1 MHIEF
6 LVRLKKCQLFEVV
19 SWACVPFWDP
29 CIYCIILYVVLFQ
42 GTSGPRPPYAGNSG
56 QGKSGPLGPPVG
68 GNVTTQQTNLGGN
81 SIYRGNSWT
90 GGANPYSSLRYP
102 TPMGPTN
109 AAYTHQPAVSRLRY
123 AGVRYCDQ
131 RAALWFQL
139 PLCSRRV
146 LQTEELHNAKAFW
159 TSWQSPR

>member
-1 MHIEF
+1 MIHIEF
-6 LVRLKKCQLFEVV
+6 LVRLKKCQLFEVG
-19 SWACVPFWDP
+19 SWACVRFWDP

-123 AGVRYCDQ
+123 AATSVRRCDSSYRSVHDTCCKMRSFIMQ
-131 RAALWFQL
+131 
-139 PLCSRRV
+139 C
-146 LQTEELHNAKAFW
+146 NAKAFW
-159 TSWQSPR
+159 TS